1 MRKPLFIA
9 MLHIPMPSIGAQ
21 CNRNA
26 ETEKDRYGPV
36 IGIATTTTDCR
47 RNRTTVY
54 KDMRGHAIGS
64 SLKSSSCNST
74 TTTGSSCWKLS
85 VSR

>member
-9 MLHIPMPSIGAQ
+9 MLHIPMLSIGAQ
-21 CNRNA
+21 CTRNA
-26 ETEKDRYGPV
+26 EKDRYGPV
-36 IGIATTTTDCR
+36 TVTATTTTDSLL
-47 RNRTTVY
+47 NRTTI
-54 KDMRGHAIGS
+54 DMRGHATGP
-64 SLKSSSCNST
+64 SLKSSSCHS